1 MNLNKILYL
10 LAMYSGVRAALNQ
23 IRGCFLPRLR
33 VAILHGSTLR
43 LNSSGDVKVCVNA
56 RTPSG
61 MLNSDVKAGMISI
74 YLLAPG
80 IPTSLY
86 RLLRLTS
93 HFGTGHI
100 EMAFYEHGDAIV
112 FFAVRNILRSNIER
126 VRMGKQFSNL
136 RFNSKDDEIIALQLI
151 FQALYSR
158 GIQATFAPP
167 EECIKLAIS
176 KSLLNKSTRDRT
188 IDSMLRRY
196 RHIERQIKLHN
207 QISNIH
213 PDFRGN

>member
-1 MNLNKILYL
+1 MNFNKILYL
-10 LAMYSGVRAALNQ
+10 LAMYTCVRAALNQ
-23 IRGCFLPRLR
+23 IHGFFLPLLR
-33 VAILHGSTLR
+33 VSILHGSTLR

-56 RTPSG
+56 KMPSG
-61 MLNSDVKAGMISI
+61 TLNSDVKAGMFSI

-126 VRMGKQFSNL
+126 LGMGIQFSNL
-136 RFNSKDDEIIALQLI
+136 GFNSKDDEIIALQLI
-151 FQALYSR
+151 FQDLGSR
-158 GIQATFAPP
+158 GIEVAFAPP
-167 EECIKLAIS
+167 EECIELAIS
-176 KSLLNKSTRDRT
+176 KSLLIKKTRDRT

-196 RHIERQIKLHN
+196 KRIEKQIKFQN
-207 QISNIH
+207 QVSHIYPH
-213 PDFRGN
+213 

>member
-1 MNLNKILYL
+1 
-10 LAMYSGVRAALNQ
+10 MYTGIRAALNQ
-23 IRGCFLPRLR
+23 IRGFFLPRLR
-33 VAILHGSTLR
+33 VSILHGSTLR
-43 LNSSGDVKVCVNA
+43 LNSFGDVKVRVNA
-56 RTPSG
+56 RAPSNT
-61 MLNSDVKAGMISI
+61 LNSGVKAGMISI

-93 HFGTGHI
+93 HFGTGHL
-100 EMAFYEHGDAIV
+100 EMAFYEHGDSVV

-151 FQALYSR
+151 FQALGSR

-176 KSLLNKSTRDRT
+176 KSLLNKTTRDRT
-188 IDSMLRRY
+188 IDTMLRRY
-196 RHIERQIKLHN
+196 KRIERQIKLQN
-207 QISNIH
+207 QISH
-213 PDFRGN
+213 APPDSR